1 MSVIVLLLIPL
12 AATALVC
19 LPLKR
24 AWPMG
29 VTVAANL
36 ALLILTARLAWWVAD
51 GNAAVSAPQV
61 WLLKW
66 IAVDGLSA
74 LILLLIALVATTAA
88 IFSIG
93 YLGHENLPP
102 FKLRLYYANYNL
114 FIFSMLAVPVLAE
127 PTLVWIVVE
136 LTTLCSALLVSFD
149 NTREAL
155 EASWKYVLL
164 SLMGAGLALFG
175 FLVLFAAMQA
185 SGVQTAYT
193 WNGLVAA
200 APKMPPILLQTSF
213 VFILIGLGTKVG
225 LVPMHTWLPD
235 AHSQAPSPVCA
246 LLSGV
251 ETTAVLY
258 VILRLFPVMHASPG
272 AHAEIWALVLGLI
285 SVGTA
290 AFLLLQVRDYKRMF
304 AYSTVEHMGVILTA
318 VGLGAAVAGYG
329 AMQQIL
335 AHSVTKSF
343 CFFAAGSVLLMAGTR
358 EIAAVRELVRRSPV
372 AGAALVF
379 GGLAITGAPPLAIF
393 LSEFTILKA
402 GLTQG
407 QYLATGLL
415 AAFIVIAFFGVMLHV
430 NRMVFGSPTEG
441 RMNGSSDNWMNGS
454 QPASS
459 DGATTPSIHQSKS
472 PPIQPARLPFS
483 CGLALVLAAI
493 PVLVLGLYM
502 PKPLHELLT
511 QAAAVLK

>member
-1 MSVIVLLLIPL
+1 MSVLIILLIPL
-12 AATALVC
+12 VATALVC
-19 LPLKR
+19 IPLKR

-29 VTVAANL
+29 VTVVASA
-36 ALLILTARLAWWVAD
+36 ALLILTAQLAWRI
-51 GNAAVSAPQV
+51 AAGEFITAAFQV
-61 WLLKW
+61 GTLKW

-74 LILLLIALVATTAA
+74 LIVLLIALVATTAA

-93 YLGHENLPP
+93 YMAHENVSPG
-102 FKLRLYYANYNL
+102 KLRLYYANYNL
-114 FIFSMLAVPVLAE
+114 FIFSMVAIPVLAE

-155 EASWKYVLL
+155 EASWKYILL
-164 SLMGAGLALFG
+164 SLMGAGMALFG

-185 SGVQTAYT
+185 SGADGAYT

-200 APKMPPILLQTSF
+200 APNMPPILLQTAF

-235 AHSQAPSPVCA
+235 AHSQSPSPVCA

-251 ETTAVLY
+251 ETTAILY
-258 VILRLFPVMHASPG
+258 VILRLFPVMQAAPHS
-272 AHAEIWALVLGLI
+272 HAEMWAIILGLI

-304 AYSTVEHMGVILTA
+304 AFSTVEHMGIILTA
-318 VGLGAAVAGYG
+318 VGLGTSAAGYS
-329 AMQQIL
+329 AMQQIV

-343 CFFAAGSVLLMAGTR
+343 CFFAAGAALLAVGTR
-358 EIAAVRELVRRSPV
+358 EIAAVRGLIQRSPA

-379 GGLAITGAPPLAIF
+379 AGLAITGAPPLAIF
-393 LSEFTILKA
+393 LSEFSILKA

-407 QYLATGLL
+407 RYLVTGLL
-415 AAFIVIAFFGVMLHV
+415 AVFIVIAFFGVMLHI
-430 NRMVFGSPTEG
+430 NRMVFGARE
-441 RMNGSSDNWMNGS
+441 NGQNAMPVNHHSGAGNGKTF
-454 QPASS
+454 P
-459 DGATTPSIHQSKS
+459 
-472 PPIQPARLPFS
+472 LPFS
-483 CGLALVLAAI
+483 CRLALILAAV
-493 PVLVLGLYM
+493 PVLELGVYI
-502 PKPLHELLT
+502 PKPLHDLLIL
-511 QAAAVLK
+511 AASALTK